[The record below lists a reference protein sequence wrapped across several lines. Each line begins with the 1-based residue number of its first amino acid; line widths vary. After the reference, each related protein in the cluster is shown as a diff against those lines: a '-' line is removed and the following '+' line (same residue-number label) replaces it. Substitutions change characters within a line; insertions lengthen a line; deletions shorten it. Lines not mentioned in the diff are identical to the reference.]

1 MLFLRVV
8 IGCHIGRGRKNG
20 VSQTRVFGGEGRE
33 RLMTNISF
41 FLEYC
46 KKRELNCVVRV
57 RILAVATGF
66 PSCRFAG
73 SCYVK
78 SLNTK

>member
-41 FLEYC
+41 F
-46 KKRELNCVVRV
+46 
-57 RILAVATGF
+57 F
-66 PSCRFAG
+66 
-73 SCYVK
+73 
-78 SLNTK
+78 